1 MLRIHFTAADLA
13 RTRVVDGW
21 GPLGETMLSL
31 TTLSRGNAHAL
42 LGGWRTRVRGESAG
56 GVHPFASL
64 FDSQALDLFT
74 VTGAT
79 PHLEEGLEALSAAG
93 PDHLHTELAY
103 GERIRALH
111 TGRPDRGPG
120 AGMGDF
126 AHDRSRRSDLVRFL
140 RDHHRI
146 AIAPHW
152 SRIHPRFLA
161 EQADRAHALAT
172 HGVEAMLAGLP
183 PGFRWRPPYLE
194 IGRGPV
200 TRDVVLG
207 GRGLQLV
214 PSVFAQY
221 PLSYEFVGGEGDQT
235 VVFLPVMRTAA
246 DAAQLLADPQT
257 TRNHNALAAL
267 LGRTRARALEA
278 VGDGHCTT
286 GQLAQR
292 LTMSPATASE
302 HATVLRESGLITTT
316 RHGGA
321 VLHAL
326 TPLGGALLNGAP
338 DQSHARRSATPA
350 IPEPAAA
357 PGEGHISQR
366 RSGPSAQAMAGR
378 GPTVMPKS

>member
-1 MLRIHFTAADLA
+1 MLRIHFTAADLT

-31 TTLSRGNAHAL
+31 TTLSRGNAPAL
-42 LGGWRTRVRGESAG
+42 LGGWRSRVRRESAG
-56 GVHPFASL
+56 AAASAFAGL

-79 PHLEEGLEALSAAG
+79 PHLEEGLEALTAAR

-103 GERIRALH
+103 AEKIRALH
-111 TGRPDRGPG
+111 TGKPDRGPG

-126 AHDRSRRSDLVRFL
+126 AHDRSRRGDLVRFL
-140 RDHHRI
+140 EEHHRI

-152 SRIHPRFLA
+152 SRIQPRFVA
-161 EQADRAHALAT
+161 EQADRARTLAT

-183 PGFRWRPPYLE
+183 SGFRWRPPYLE

-200 TRDVVLG
+200 VRKVVLA
-207 GRGLQLV
+207 GRGLKLV

-221 PLSYEFVGGEGDQT
+221 PLSYEVVGDEGEQP

-246 DAAQLLADPQT
+246 DAAQLLGDAQA
-257 TRNHNALAAL
+257 TRNPAALATL
-267 LGRTRARALEA
+267 LGRTRARALEV
-278 VGDGHCTT
+278 VGDGQCTT

-292 LTMSPATASE
+292 LTVSPPTASE

-316 RHGGA
+316 RLGNS

-326 TPLGGALLNGAP
+326 TPLGAALLNGTLHRP
-338 DQSHARRSATPA
+338 GARRPGSDATP
-350 IPEPAAA
+350 ELAA
-357 PGEGHISQR
+357 S
-366 RSGPSAQAMAGR
+366 SADQG
-378 GPTVMPKS
+378 